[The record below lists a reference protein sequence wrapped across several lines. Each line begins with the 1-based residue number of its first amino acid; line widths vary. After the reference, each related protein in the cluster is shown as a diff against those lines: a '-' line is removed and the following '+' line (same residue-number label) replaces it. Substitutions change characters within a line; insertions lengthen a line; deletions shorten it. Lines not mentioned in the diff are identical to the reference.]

1 MRKGEGTKFCGD
13 RGRSKQKMNVG
24 CITSMNVAGVSNC
37 DMGSM
42 YRLCNVQY
50 YVLMLNEYLL
60 KHGHLYSQ
68 WNSLW

>member
-1 MRKGEGTKFCGD
+1 
-13 RGRSKQKMNVG
+13 MNVG